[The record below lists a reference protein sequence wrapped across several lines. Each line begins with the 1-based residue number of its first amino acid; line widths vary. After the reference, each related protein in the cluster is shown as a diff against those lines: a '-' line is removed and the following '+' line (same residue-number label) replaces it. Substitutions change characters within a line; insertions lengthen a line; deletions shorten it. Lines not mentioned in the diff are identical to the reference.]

1 MTATSDQPNPET
13 LAYEQQSYEQQ
24 IQTKYIEQQIS
35 PVEVIVKSEPQD
47 DDNDNDSDDNDEFD
61 DISISNSQ
69 LEKAENDKVELV
81 DLTDSDIEIEEDNDQ
96 PPSGSQQLSE
106 SQSLALINTES
117 QAAVKDLLKVNKP
130 RGQLDAPSASL

>member
-1 MTATSDQPNPET
+1 MTATSNQPNPET

-69 LEKAENDKVELV
+69 LEKVENDNVELV
-81 DLTDSDIEIEEDNDQ
+81 DLTDSDIEIEENDQQ

-117 QAAVKDLLKVNKP
+117 QAAVKDLIQVNKP
-130 RGQLDAPSASL
+130 

>member
-69 LEKAENDKVELV
+69 LEKVENDNVELV

-117 QAAVKDLLKVNKP
+117 QHAVKDLLKVNKP

>member
-69 LEKAENDKVELV
+69 LEKVENDNVELV
-81 DLTDSDIEIEEDNDQ
+81 DLTDSDIEIEENDQQ

-117 QAAVKDLLKVNKP
+117 QHAVKDLLKVNKP